1 MIDFLVKMYQNSTEA
16 IFFLDEEGNILS
28 LNPTAEQIIDP
39 SLLQKIKGGNINSL
53 CSFCR
58 GYTSD
63 EHLMTCVHCYLK
75 DPESDF
81 TSFQVYLETNGK
93 GIVPYAASYHMID
106 EENGV
111 YVFMLRDLT
120 LQYKKQELVYRNKM
134 LQKTIDAQEKERR
147 RISRELHDSVVQ
159 ELISTLVD
167 IRVMRYMDEKDILK
181 KIDDTEGTLN
191 RLIEDIRDLS
201 VFLRPASLDDLGLE
215 AAFRSHFKWVK
226 QTYGIEV
233 SFTSTIKQRR
243 YLPNMETTVYRIC
256 QEAVLNAVK
265 YAKVAEITVILT
277 ESEDRLELYVRDKG
291 EGFDVD
297 HPTVKGSGIGL
308 FGMKE
313 RAELINGKLKV
324 HSEHHKGTTVFLS
337 VPIPNQLEEE

>member
-1 MIDFLVKMYQNSTEA
+1 MTNNQMIDFLVKMYQNSTEA

-28 LNPTAEQIIDP
+28 LNPAAEQIIDP

-120 LQYKKQELVYRNKM
+120 LQYKKTRACLSQQDASKKQSM
-134 LQKTIDAQEKERR
+134 LRR
-147 RISRELHDSVVQ
+147 
-159 ELISTLVD
+159 
-167 IRVMRYMDEKDILK
+167 KN
-181 KIDDTEGTLN
+181 EG
-191 RLIEDIRDLS
+191 
-201 VFLRPASLDDLGLE
+201 VFLES
-215 AAFRSHFKWVK
+215 FM
-226 QTYGIEV
+226 IV
-233 SFTSTIKQRR
+233 SFKS
-243 YLPNMETTVYRIC
+243 
-256 QEAVLNAVK
+256 
-265 YAKVAEITVILT
+265 
-277 ESEDRLELYVRDKG
+277 
-291 EGFDVD
+291 
-297 HPTVKGSGIGL
+297 
-308 FGMKE
+308 
-313 RAELINGKLKV
+313 
-324 HSEHHKGTTVFLS
+324 
-337 VPIPNQLEEE
+337 